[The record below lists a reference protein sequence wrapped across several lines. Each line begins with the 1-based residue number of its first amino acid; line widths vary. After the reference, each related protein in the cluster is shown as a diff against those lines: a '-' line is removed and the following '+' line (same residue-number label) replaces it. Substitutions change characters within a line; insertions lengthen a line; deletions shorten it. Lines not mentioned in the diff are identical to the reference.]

1 MGSNRSA
8 AAGGGDGRAK
18 AGGNKPTVGAFVAQ
32 AGLHLKRLE
41 LAGGADPFFQKRTH
55 WVAAKASAVSA
66 IANYSDLFRIHQE
79 AEGDL
84 LEKELKR
91 LGPEGVPYTNA
102 RLKMALAETIMPDI
116 LSLVS
121 SVCGYVLCKRALG
134 SFSRYFRRTSS
145 PGLATFFAS
154 SVGGILFGMSTM
166 KLLSP
171 LGQVKSAEIKAKVP
185 LLPGKMPTAD
195 AMCEDA
201 MNIYAMAGE
210 EFWDKYRDSLATE
223 PYKKYTSDHI
233 AI

>member
-41 LAGGADPFFQKRTH
+41 LAGGADPFFQKRIQ
-55 WVAAKASAVSA
+55 WVAAKVPAVLA
-66 IANYSDLFRIHQE
+66 IANYSNLFRNKQE
-79 AEGDL
+79 VEGKL
-84 LEKELKR
+84 LKKELKT

-102 RLKMALAETIMPDI
+102 RWKMTLTKLMPAS

-121 SVCGYVLCKRALG
+121 IVGGYALCKRALG
-134 SFSRYFRRTSS
+134 SLSRYFRPTTS

-154 SVGGILFGMSTM
+154 SAGGILFGMSTM
-166 KLLSP
+166 KLLWP
-171 LGQVKSAEIKAKVP
+171 RGQIKSAKIKANVP